1 MAGLVVMEFF
11 AAAVGLAVAI
21 ALVRSLT
28 TKARTIGNFSVDV
41 ARSILR
47 VLVPIAVP
55 VAILLVGL
63 GTVQNL
69 HGYRAATTLEGATQL
84 LPGGPVATQVVMK
97 PLGTNGGGFYNANSA
112 HPFDNPNVVTILVQI
127 FLCLVIPLALP
138 FMFGALVKNRRQGR
152 TLLVVMKVLWIIPLG
167 FGMIAE
173 GCGNTALPASVN
185 QSIGAGQSGG
195 MEGMDVRFGA
205 GGSALLAPLSMG
217 TTKGISSSGV
227 DSYALTGQAGAFV
240 PILLGE
246 VSSGGVGNG
255 LVGMLLYVLF
265 STFIGGLMVGRTPIY
280 LGRRLG
286 LTGMKLVM
294 IATLAIPI
302 AELGVVAISTLVA
315 GDTVSRAGAHGLTEN
330 VYAAG
335 PATNANGSATGG
347 LTVTSSWWLI
357 SLGVAMMIGRF
368 LVIIPILAL
377 AGSLGRQ
384 PFLATT
390 EASLDTTGR
399 TFTRLLLFT
408 VVVVGLTYLPT
419 IVLTVVHLALG

>member
-1 MAGLVVMEFF
+1 M
-11 AAAVGLAVAI
+11 
-21 ALVRSLT
+21 
-28 TKARTIGNFSVDV
+28 
-41 ARSILR
+41 
-47 VLVPIAVP
+47 
-55 VAILLVGL
+55 
-63 GTVQNL
+63 QNL

-97 PLGTNGGGFYNANSA
+97 TLGTNGGGFYNANSA
-112 HPFDNPNVVTILVQI
+112 HPFDNPNVATNLVQI
-127 FLCLVIPLALP
+127 FLCLVIPFALP

-152 TLLVVMKVLWIIPLG
+152 TLLVVMAVLWIIPLT

-173 GCGNTALPASVN
+173 SRGNTALPASVN
-185 QSIGAGQSGG
+185 QSVGAGQSGG
-195 MEGMDVRFGA
+195 NMEGKDVRFGA
-205 GGSALLAPLSMG
+205 GGSTLLTLGSMG
-217 TTKGISSSGV
+217 TTAGISSSGV
-227 DSYALTGQAGAFV
+227 GSYTPTGQAGALV

-246 VSSGGVGNG
+246 VSPGGVGSG

-286 LTGMKLVM
+286 PTEMKLVM
-294 IATLAIPI
+294 IATLVVPI
-302 AELGVVAISTLVA
+302 AVLGVAAISTVVA
-315 GDTVSRAGAHGLTEN
+315 SDTVSQAGAHGLTEI

-335 PATNANGSATGG
+335 SATNANGSAMGG
-347 LTVTSSWWLI
+347 LTVTSSWCLI

-368 LVIIPILAL
+368 LVIIPALAL

-399 TFTRLLLFT
+399 TFTWLLLFI
-408 VVVVGLTYLPT
+408 VVVVGGLTYLPT
-419 IVLTVVHLALG
+419 IVLTVVHAALG

>member
-47 VLVPIAVP
+47 VLLPIAVP

-127 FLCLVIPLALP
+127 FLCLVIPFALP

-152 TLLVVMKVLWIIPLG
+152 TLLVVMAVLWIIPLG

-195 MEGMDVRFGA
+195 MEGKDVRFGA
-205 GGSALLAPLSMG
+205 GGSALLALGSMG

-246 VSSGGVGNG
+246 VSSGGVGSG

-265 STFIGGLMVGRTPIY
+265 STFVGGLMVGRTPIY

-302 AELGVVAISTLVA
+302 AELGVVR
-315 GDTVSRAGAHGLTEN
+315 SR
-330 VYAAG
+330 
-335 PATNANGSATGG
+335 PSWRAT
-347 LTVTSSWWLI
+347 
-357 SLGVAMMIGRF
+357 
-368 LVIIPILAL
+368 P
-377 AGSLGRQ
+377 
-384 PFLATT
+384 
-390 EASLDTTGR
+390 
-399 TFTRLLLFT
+399 
-408 VVVVGLTYLPT
+408 
-419 IVLTVVHLALG
+419 